1 MKFLPPLLCGA
12 ALQVALLLTPPA
24 LAAPGARDVEAAA
37 TRTAQ
42 VLDGVLRNCPASFAA
57 VGSAGKRCVGVGLSV
72 EQARTRLGASLGGDL
87 YGVWRSRDEQ
97 RSVYNWIKTSGG
109 YVYVRLQPDPEGRA
123 QTLAYL
129 DLPPGSSAQT
139 DTSGVAVG
147 TAPQT
152 GAAQNSAAQKTPTP
166 KPAPKPAPKS
176 APAPAASGT
185 SRGEAASAPQPTLAP
200 LAFRR
205 TLRLQAQRMNGE
217 DVRAV
222 QNRLISLL
230 RPRRE
235 GQGDGWFGPVT
246 ARTVQDF
253 QTANGLPATGRVDRT
268 TWNVLFSE
276 GAKTFQARD

>member
-1 MKFLPPLLCGA
+1 MF
-12 ALQVALLLTPPA
+12 ALLLTPPA
-24 LAAPGARDVEAAA
+24 LAAPGTRDVEAAA

-42 VLDGVLRNCPASFAA
+42 VLDGVLRNCPASFSAI
-57 VGSAGKRCVGVGLSV
+57 GSAGKKCVGVSLSV
-72 EQARTRLGASLGGDL
+72 EQTRTRLGASLGGDL

-97 RSVYNWIKTSGG
+97 RSVYNWVKTSGG
-109 YVYVRLQPDPEGRA
+109 YVYLRLQPDPEGRA

-129 DLPPGSSAQT
+129 DLPPGSTAQT

-147 TAPQT
+147 TAPQA
-152 GAAQNSAAQKTPTP
+152 GAAQGSTQKAPTP
-166 KPAPKPAPKS
+166 KPAPKPTPK
-176 APAPAASGT
+176 PAPTPAT
-185 SRGEAASAPQPTLAP
+185 SSTPRTETASAPQPTLAP
-200 LAFRR
+200 VAFRR
-205 TLRLQAQRMNGE
+205 VLQLQSQRMNGE

-222 QNRLISLL
+222 QNRLITLL

-246 ARTVQDF
+246 AQTVRDF

-268 TWNVLFSE
+268 TWNALFSE